1 MTTMFE
7 NVDVH
12 KTDNEA
18 GSFLISCKDRAY
30 HDGERWVVASLSTE
44 EAKRLYEY
52 LGRYIN

>member
-12 KTDNEA
+12 KTDNED